1 MVNGSSEG
9 EDSGMAERLVLAMD
23 TSGAEG
29 SVAVARWSGMGGGLE
44 ERVIILAR
52 TFLGAE
58 QEHAALLVPTI
69 ADLLGGLGASAVD
82 LDCIVVGS
90 GPGSF
95 TGVRVGAA
103 TAKGMA
109 WALGVPLYA
118 FSSLAGAAVEAED
131 LYLRPGLVLFD
142 ARGDR
147 LYAAAYRISQ
157 GLMETLVPPHA
168 TTLGEILDEG
178 IPPGAALMGS
188 GAVRHRAILD
198 GAGHSILEHPAGRP
212 SASGLASLLP
222 LYPGIRPVPDVNLWE
237 PDYLRDSGAERSWK
251 TRKGWK
257 GR

>member
-1 MVNGSSEG
+1 
-9 EDSGMAERLVLAMD
+9 MD

-29 SVAVARWSGMGGGLE
+29 SVAVARWSNEGKDPE
-44 ERVIILAR
+44 ERVLVLAK
-52 TFLGAE
+52 TFLGSE

-69 ADLLGGLGASAVD
+69 ADILGGLGASADD
-82 LDCIVVGS
+82 LDCIVVGA

-118 FSSLAGAAVEAED
+118 FSSLAGAAVEAGD
-131 LYLRPGLVLFD
+131 LSLRPRMVLFD

-147 LYAAAYRISQ
+147 LYAAAYRISH
-157 GLMETLVPPHA
+157 GSMDTLLPPRA

-188 GAVRHRAILD
+188 GAVRHRAILG
-198 GAGHSILEHPAGRP
+198 GAGHPILDPPAGRP
-212 SASGLASLLP
+212 SASGLASLLT
-222 LYPGIRPVPDVNLWE
+222 LESNVLPVEDVNRWE
-237 PDYLRDSGAERSWK
+237 PSYLRDSGAERSEK
-251 TRKGWK
+251 TRKGPK
-257 GR
+257 GL